1 MRARDHPTAGSCL
14 HSTFSRTLHLEAIC
28 TSACGYTAHGMQAA
42 NDNCQEQVPGQPMY
56 IALVDLTCGAD
67 FLELV
72 KSGLLA
78 ALEAVPPS
86 ALFAL
91 ITFSTKVSL
100 QHALF

>member
-1 MRARDHPTAGSCL
+1 
-14 HSTFSRTLHLEAIC
+14 
-28 TSACGYTAHGMQAA
+28 MQAA
-42 NDNCQEQVPGQPMY
+42 NDNCPEQVPGQPMY

-91 ITFSTKVSL
+91 ITFSTKVSS
-100 QHALF
+100 QHASF

>member
-1 MRARDHPTAGSCL
+1 
-14 HSTFSRTLHLEAIC
+14 
-28 TSACGYTAHGMQAA
+28 MQAA
-42 NDNCQEQVPGQPMY
+42 NDNCPEQVPGQPMY

-91 ITFSTKVSL
+91 ITFSTKVIS
-100 QHALF
+100 QHASFCRLKTRLDAGCMPGCIR

>member
-1 MRARDHPTAGSCL
+1 
-14 HSTFSRTLHLEAIC
+14 
-28 TSACGYTAHGMQAA
+28 MQAA
-42 NDNCQEQVPGQPMY
+42 NDDPPEQGPGQPKY

-91 ITFSTKVSL
+91 LTFSTKVIA
-100 QHALF
+100 QHASL